1 MTTSF
6 LILLLPVIGMV
17 LVAEPITAFS
27 GANVAGTTS
36 TSPHQTLGFRD
47 VSIKAQRDSLGGLQQ
62 QLQHDSP
69 FESSTRQIIFT
80 PNSSVTSS
88 RRKCLAQGGAAFMMA
103 FLPSL
108 AAHAKASPDEAF
120 DDILAGREELIAAA
134 KKYLPERDFEGLKE
148 YLDDK
153 DRKINSYEGN
163 AQILLESKR
172 LDAESKKAIGTIRR
186 YGVGADVIIMYGGLK
201 AELDQESPNG
211 GQVQQYLVKCLDALS
226 EVIVICRDNG
236 LGKKKKQAAA

>member
-1 MTTSF
+1 
-6 LILLLPVIGMV
+6 
-17 LVAEPITAFS
+17 
-27 GANVAGTTS
+27 
-36 TSPHQTLGFRD
+36 
-47 VSIKAQRDSLGGLQQ
+47 
-62 QLQHDSP
+62 
-69 FESSTRQIIFT
+69 
-80 PNSSVTSS
+80 
-88 RRKCLAQGGAAFMMA
+88 MMA